1 MIAHVLL
8 FRVSDDVPASDR
20 KALIDAWTK
29 ALRDIPS
36 IRRAHVGKRVRIGR
50 EYEQLMRNDYPYAA
64 VIEFEDKAGLRAY
77 LDHPAHADMA
87 NRFFAVLAD
96 VLVYDFEMQLSP
108 ESWLDSVG
116 I

>member
-1 MIAHVLL
+1 MLAHVLL
-8 FRVSDDVPASDR
+8 FRVRDEVPADER
-20 KALIDAWTK
+20 KALVDAWTK

-64 VIEFEDKAGLRAY
+64 VIEFENEAGLRAY

-87 NRFFAVLAD
+87 NRFFAVVTDALI
-96 VLVYDFEMQLSP
+96 YDFEMQPSP
-108 ESWLDSVG
+108 ESWLDSAAT
-116 I
+116 